1 MKNKYISI
9 YGEWIFSL
17 EMILLPRALLNTSNK
32 VGIWVTLFFWFSNH
46 NTDVIKIIYL
56 VTLKSI
62 VFNIAPANL
71 L

>member
-1 MKNKYISI
+1 MKNKLYLYLSS
-9 YGEWIFSL
+9 GFFSL
-17 EMILLPRALLNTSNK
+17 EMILLSRALLNTSNK